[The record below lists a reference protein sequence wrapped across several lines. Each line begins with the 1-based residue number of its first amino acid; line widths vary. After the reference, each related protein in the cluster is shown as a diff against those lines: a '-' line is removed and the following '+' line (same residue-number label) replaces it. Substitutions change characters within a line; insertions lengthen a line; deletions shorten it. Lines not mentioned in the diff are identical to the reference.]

1 MIDEFEN
8 LFANSNEAFNLLTLA
23 STTRVKLI
31 GLSNDTEWLQVQA
44 RKLKVQLPELEHIV
58 FKPYTNKEVELI
70 LA

>member
-44 RKLKVQLPELEHIV
+44 RKLKV
-58 FKPYTNKEVELI
+58 
-70 LA
+70 